1 MAIATGTGIAPIR
14 SVIQERASWTPDN
27 GHTLL
32 FFGCRNENADFY
44 FKDEWE
50 YRDGVE
56 IVTAFSR
63 DPISP
68 SDEASLDPY
77 SEQYKALV
85 TPEIVLEKRATPIG
99 PQNTPWIRSFDY
111 DRGKMYVQHQ
121 IRKHAHRIC
130 EVIKKGFLSGMD
142 PFIMICGNAGRM
154 PLSVRRALEDA
165 LVTGGLV
172 EDNEMAKRFLQHIV
186 WMETW

>member
-14 SVIQERASWTPDN
+14 SVIQERYSYTPDT

-32 FFGCRNENADFY
+32 FFGCRSQNADYY

-50 YRDGVE
+50 YYDELQV
-56 IVTAFSR
+56 ITAFSR
-63 DPISP
+63 DPINP
-68 SDEASLDPY
+68 AEQISLDPY
-77 SEQYKALV
+77 AEQQRALV
-85 TPEIVLEKRATPIG
+85 TPELVLENKPAPIG

-121 IRKHAHRIC
+121 IRKHAHRLC
-130 EVIKKGFLSGMD
+130 AVLKEGSTSGMA

-154 PLSVRRALEDA
+154 PVSVRLALEDA
-165 LVTGGLV
+165 LVIGGLAK
-172 EDNEMAKRFLQHIV
+172 DNEAAKHFLQDIT